1 MLKKSLLTIA
11 VTMLIAG
18 LFVALGGA
26 DENPMLGFGL
36 SLTLAAGLVTIGL
49 AIRSKLAAMRVQF
62 EPTEVVEQKQSYGF
76 THTDRLMGVK
86 LHEPETLRLLRDL
99 SASVDEHKQKISNL
113 EFDRDVMKSH
123 LRICFDNI
131 RYHEEITLP
140 QALAASWGG
149 TVMSAIGAMIGA
161 VIAAF
166 PVEAFQLAKAM
177 NAILLSFFC

>member
-26 DENPMLGFGL
+26 DESPMLGFGL

-62 EPTEVVEQKQSYGF
+62 EPTEVVEQKQSNVF
-76 THTDRLMGVK
+76 THTHRLMGVD
-86 LHEPETLRLLRDL
+86 LRESETSRLLRDL
-99 SASVDEHKQKISNL
+99 SASIDELNQKVSSL
-113 EFDRDVMKSH
+113 EFDRQLMKTH

-131 RYHEEITLP
+131 RYHEEITVP
-140 QALAASWGG
+140 QALAASWSG
-149 TVMSAIGAMIGA
+149 TVMSVLVGLIGA

-166 PVEAFQLAKAM
+166 PAEAFRLAKAS
-177 NAILLSFFC
+177 NGFFLSFFC